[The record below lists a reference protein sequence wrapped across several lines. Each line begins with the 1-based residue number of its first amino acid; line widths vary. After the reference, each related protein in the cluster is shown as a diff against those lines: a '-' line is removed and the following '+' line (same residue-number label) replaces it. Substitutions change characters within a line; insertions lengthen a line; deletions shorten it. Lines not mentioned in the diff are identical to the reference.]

1 MKWETNDK
9 LAQQCLVVVNGD
21 KVPQQTHLG
30 NLCLR
35 AIIRANDE
43 TGIVW
48 GEQVLRT
55 IQLSDEP
62 EIAHGRTEAVCE
74 MERM

>member
-1 MKWETNDK
+1 MEWETNDK
-9 LAQQCLVVVNGD
+9 LAQQCLVIVNSD
-21 KVPQQTHLG
+21 KVPQQTRLG
-30 NLCLR
+30 NLYLR
-35 AIIRANDE
+35 AIIGANDE

-62 EIAHGRTEAVCE
+62 EIAHRRTEAV
-74 MERM
+74 